1 MAKRTKSIEVE
12 LRQVIAQ
19 AQRQGQTRGAI
30 ADRAGM
36 PRSQL
41 TRIATGES
49 VPILTTADRVLRA
62 IGYRLVIEPLAK

>member
-1 MAKRTKSIEVE
+1 MSIVDE
-12 LRQVIAQ
+12 LRRAIAK
-19 AQRQGQTRGAI
+19 AERRGMTRGAI

-49 VPILTTADRVLRA
+49 EPLLGNAERVAKA
-62 IGYRLVIEPLAK
+62 IGYRLVLSIAK